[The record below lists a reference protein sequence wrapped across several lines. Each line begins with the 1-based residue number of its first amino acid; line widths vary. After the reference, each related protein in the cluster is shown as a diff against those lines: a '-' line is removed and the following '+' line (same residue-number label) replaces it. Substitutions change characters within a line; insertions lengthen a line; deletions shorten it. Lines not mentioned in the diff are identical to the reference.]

1 MASVI
6 PFGSDRFRLRLTLDN
21 PLPMVG
27 EGRSPR
33 PFDHYLAELVR
44 DADERVCAFIDV
56 YFLRLGAVRGSYMR
70 AAVAL
75 GSKHLARVCLDALDD
90 EGRVLEYIE
99 DSFGDAMTDV
109 YVLDDM
115 NIVEPDA
122 DRPVLQGMF
131 VQELSSA
138 LSRGLDVFFINA
150 PDVELDFWRPSSST
164 AAPRARSTRRIELM
178 LAAGGDAQAT
188 ALTCPRKPVSC
199 DRLRVNARAPAGT
212 RGDGRGAAGQR
223 AMDASQ
229 PAGQR
234 PRPRVRRLY
243 GALRGNAIPLRGT
256 DRDRIWFDF
265 RTRRIK
271 VPYTRVLSPPAGD
284 VDSNGNVV
292 YMVDFGRYGSNSRD
306 RVS

>member
-21 PLPMVG
+21 PLPIVG

-56 YFLRLGAVRGSYMR
+56 YFLRLGAVRGSYTR

-75 GSKHLARVCLDALDD
+75 GSRHLARVCLDALDD

-99 DSFGDAMTDV
+99 DAFGDAMTDV

-138 LSRGLDVFFINA
+138 LSRGLDVFFVNA
-150 PDVELDFWRPSSST
+150 PDVELDFWRDT
-164 AAPRARSTRRIELM
+164 LGARRI
-178 LAAGGDAQAT
+178 GDFIVASGARP
-188 ALTCPRKPVSC
+188 LPVYPKPVRVRPARQARP
-199 DRLRVNARAPAGT
+199 RLRVLGR
-212 RGDGRGAAGQR
+212 RGE
-223 AMDASQ
+223 
-229 PAGQR
+229 
-234 PRPRVRRLY
+234 
-243 GALRGNAIPLRGT
+243 
-256 DRDRIWFDF
+256 
-265 RTRRIK
+265 
-271 VPYTRVLSPPAGD
+271 
-284 VDSNGNVV
+284 SN
-292 YMVDFGRYGSNSRD
+292 
-306 RVS
+306 